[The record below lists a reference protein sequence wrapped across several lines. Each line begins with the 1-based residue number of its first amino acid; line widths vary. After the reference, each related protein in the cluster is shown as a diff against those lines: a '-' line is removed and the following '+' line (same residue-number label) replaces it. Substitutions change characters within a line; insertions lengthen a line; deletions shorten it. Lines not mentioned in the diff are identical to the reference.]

1 MIVAPQ
7 PDAIEVGALALKDG
21 DNVID
26 AAIACAF
33 AQTVVDP
40 SMCGIAGCGRL

>member
-7 PDAIEVGALALKDG
+7 PDAVAIGAIALK
-21 DNVID
+21 VESKAVD

-33 AQTVVDP
+33 VQYGP
-40 SMCGIAGCGRL
+40 SNDG